1 MAKKRK
7 ASKAKK
13 SNLDLDML
21 RHWKNVST
29 KGKLEWLESALRF
42 GKLKKF

>member
-1 MAKKRK
+1 MK
-7 ASKAKK
+7 KK
-13 SNLDLDML
+13 SQSKTEFDVETL
-21 RHWKNVST
+21 RHWKHTST

>member
-1 MAKKRK
+1 MK
-7 ASKAKK
+7 KK
-13 SNLDLDML
+13 SQPKNQLDIETL
-21 RHWKNVST
+21 RHGKHTST

>member
-1 MAKKRK
+1 MKKK
-7 ASKAKK
+7 ARPKIQFDVKTLK
-13 SNLDLDML
+13 N
-21 RHWKNVST
+21 WKDTST